1 MMEGAPNNSNMEAE
15 KFKVSFS
22 LEKFGDISLEQEEKA
37 KEAIERSISE
47 LQDEY
52 KLYLPVNISVYLMS
66 DEKFREGVPEDN
78 PAKFKY
84 CFLLRDQADGRVYI
98 NADVFNALPD
108 SAKSIVKHELAHI
121 VTGQLVNNIDT
132 YKKSFILEE
141 GIAGLDDATNLLV
154 ARLKKENTLDIPNP
168 LDIKTLAYLK
178 SLKGADTNIEPFT
191 EQIPYLV
198 LFSFLEF
205 LKEKNGNGKM
215 IEVYKK
221 LGENISLDDA
231 YKDVCGGDLVGEE
244 RVWRGK
250 IKSGL

>member
-1 MMEGAPNNSNMEAE
+1 MLEGAPNASNIEAE
-15 KFKVSFS
+15 KFKVSYS

-37 KEAIERSISE
+37 KQAIEKSISE

-52 KLYLPVNISVYLMS
+52 DLSLPINTSVYLMS
-66 DEKFREGVPEDN
+66 DEKFKEGAKEND
-78 PAKFKY
+78 PATWKY
-84 CFLLRDQADGRVYI
+84 CFLLRDQSDGRVYI
-98 NADVFNALPD
+98 NVEVFNVLPD
-108 SAKSIVKHELAHI
+108 TAKSIVKHELAHI

-141 GIAGLDDATNLLV
+141 GIAGLDNATNLLV
-154 ARLKKENTLDIPNP
+154 ERLKKENISEIPNP

-178 SLKGADTNIEPFT
+178 SLGADTNVEPFT

-205 LKEKNGNGKM
+205 LKEKHGTRNM

-221 LGENISLDDA
+221 LGEDVSLEDA
-231 YKDVCGGDLVGEE
+231 YKDICGVSLAEMQNE
-244 RVWRGK
+244 WREQLY
-250 IKSGL
+250 KSL

>member
-1 MMEGAPNNSNMEAE
+1 MMEGAPSASNIEAE

-37 KEAIERSISE
+37 KLAIGNSISK

-52 KLYLPVNISVYLMS
+52 HLSLPVDMSVYLMS
-66 DEKFREGVPEDN
+66 DEKFREGAKEND
-78 PAKFKY
+78 PASWKY
-84 CFLLRDQADGRVYI
+84 CFLLRDQGDGRVYI
-98 NADVFNALPD
+98 NVDIFNVLPD
-108 SAKSIVKHELAHI
+108 SAESIVKHELAHI

-141 GIAGLDDATNLLV
+141 GIAGLDNATELLV
-154 ARLKKENTLDIPNP
+154 SKLKKDNITEIPNP

-178 SLKGADTNIEPFT
+178 SLGADTNTEPFT
-191 EQIPYLV
+191 EQLPYLV

-205 LKEKNGNGKM
+205 LKEKNGTGNM

-221 LGENISLDDA
+221 LGDNVSLEDS
-231 YKDVCGGDLVGEE
+231 YKEICGGSLVEMQNE
-244 RVWRGK
+244 WRGQLYE
-250 IKSGL
+250 SL

>member
-1 MMEGAPNNSNMEAE
+1 MMEGAPNASNMEAE

-37 KEAIERSISE
+37 KETIERSISE

-52 KLYLPVNISVYLMS
+52 DLSLPVSISVYLMS
-66 DEKFREGVPEDN
+66 DEKFREGVHEDN

-98 NADVFNALPD
+98 NADVFKVLPD

-141 GIAGLDDATNLLV
+141 GIAGLDNATNLLV
-154 ARLKKENTLDIPNP
+154 SRLKKDNVTEIPNP

-178 SLKGADTNIEPFT
+178 SLGADTNIEPFT

-205 LKEKNGNGKM
+205 LKEKNGTGNM

-221 LGENISLDDA
+221 LEEDISLEDA
-231 YKDVCGGDLVGEE
+231 YKELCGVSLEE
-244 RVWRGK
+244 MQNKWREQLY
-250 IKSGL
+250 KSL

>member
-1 MMEGAPNNSNMEAE
+1 MEGAPNASNMEAK

-22 LEKFGDISLEQEEKA
+22 LEKFGGISLEQEQKA
-37 KEAIERSISE
+37 KEAIEKSIGE
-47 LQDEY
+47 LEDEY
-52 KLYLPVNISVYLMS
+52 RLSLPVDISVYLMS

-98 NADVFNALPD
+98 NADVFNVLPD

-121 VTGQLVNNIDT
+121 VTGQLVNSIDT

-141 GIAGLDDATNLLV
+141 GIAGLDNATNLLIS
-154 ARLKKENTLDIPNP
+154 RLKKDNIADIPNP

-178 SLKGADTNIEPFT
+178 SLEGADTNIEPFT
-191 EQIPYLV
+191 EQVPYLV

-205 LKEKNGNGKM
+205 LKEKHGTGQM

-221 LGENISLDDA
+221 LGEDISLEEA
-231 YKDVCGGDLVGEE
+231 YKNICGGDLVEME
-244 RVWRGK
+244 DEWKEKVV
-250 IKSGL
+250 SDL

>member
-1 MMEGAPNNSNMEAE
+1 MEGAPSASNIEAE

-37 KEAIERSISE
+37 RHAIEKTINE

-52 KLYLPVNISVYLMS
+52 HLSLPVDMSVYLMS
-66 DEKFREGVPEDN
+66 DEKFREGAKEND
-78 PAKFKY
+78 PASWKF
-84 CFLLRDQADGRVYI
+84 CFLLRDQGDGRVYI
-98 NADVFNALPD
+98 NADIFNVLPD
-108 SAKSIVKHELAHI
+108 SAKSIVKHELAHV

-141 GIAGLDDATNLLV
+141 GIAGLDNATELLV
-154 ARLKKENTLDIPNP
+154 SKLKKDNITEIPNP

-178 SLKGADTNIEPFT
+178 SLGADTNIEPFT
-191 EQIPYLV
+191 EQVPYLV

-205 LKEKNGNGKM
+205 LKEKHGTGQI

-221 LGENISLDDA
+221 LGEDILLEDA
-231 YKDVCGGDLVGEE
+231 YEDVCGSDLVREE
-244 RVWRGK
+244 EKW
-250 IKSGL
+250 KSQIMDDL

>member
-1 MMEGAPNNSNMEAE
+1 MEGSPNASNIEAE
-15 KFKVSFS
+15 KFRVSFS

-37 KEAIERSISE
+37 KEAIEKSISE

-52 KLYLPVNISVYLMS
+52 DLFLPVNISVYLMS
-66 DEKFREGVPEDN
+66 DEKFKEGAKEND
-78 PAKFKY
+78 PASWKY
-84 CFLLRDQADGRVYI
+84 CFLLRDQGDGRVYI
-98 NADVFNALPD
+98 NAEVFNVLPD
-108 SAKSIVKHELAHI
+108 TAKSIVKHELAHV

-141 GIAGLDDATNLLV
+141 GIAGLDNATELLV
-154 ARLKKENTLDIPNP
+154 SKLKKDNITEIPNP

-178 SLKGADTNIEPFT
+178 SLGEDTNVEPFS

-205 LKEKNGNGKM
+205 LKEKHGRGQI

-221 LGENISLDDA
+221 LGEDISLEDA
-231 YKDVCGGDLVGEE
+231 YKDVCGGDLVEEE
-244 RVWRGK
+244 RGWKEVV
-250 IKSGL
+250 KSSS